1 MFQKKPGDMPTSNS
15 GEPKAG
21 ATAVDETTANDLAAK
36 AEEPLM
42 TEDEF
47 ERYLVAKGIIAP
59 VPSPADEDA
68 DDDDWEPVM
77 VTGKPLSEMVIEER
91 R

>member
-1 MFQKKPGDMPTSNS
+1 MSATLDRINEEIKSLPPEELQQLRATVDSLLAQTS
-15 GEPKAG
+15 
-21 ATAVDETTANDLAAK
+21 
-36 AEEPLM
+36 EPLM

-47 ERYLVAKGIIAP
+47 ERHMAAKGFIAP
-59 VPSPADEDA
+59 VTSPAEEDE
-68 DDDDWEPVM
+68 DDDDWEPVT